1 MAKTWFVLRVQSGKE
16 SQAKKNLE
24 QRIKLHGFEDKIGRV
39 MVPSERV
46 TEMRGGV
53 RRTTE
58 RKIYPGYLMVEM
70 EADEG
75 GHIPGESWFL
85 VRETPAVGDF
95 VGSGITP
102 VPLRVYEVDRILSD
116 AEKMKE
122 EAPRLKIDFKVND
135 SVKIKEGPFQNFDGV
150 VEEVNRA
157 KGLIKVIV
165 TIFGRA
171 TPVELEYWQVERI

>member
-1 MAKTWFVLRVQSGKE
+1 MAKNWFVVRVQSGKE
-16 SQAKKNLE
+16 TQAKKNLE
-24 QRIKLHGFEDKIGRV
+24 KRIKMQGLQDRIGRV

-46 TEMRGGV
+46 TEVRGGL

-70 EADEG
+70 QADESG
-75 GHIPGESWFL
+75 RIPRESWFL
-85 VRETPAVGDF
+85 VRETPGVGDF
-95 VGSGITP
+95 VGAGATP
-102 VPLRVYEVDRILSD
+102 VALKEHEVERILSD
-116 AEKMKE
+116 AEKVKE
-122 EAPRLKIDFKVND
+122 EVPRLKIDFKVND

-150 VEEVNRA
+150 VEEVNPT

-165 TIFGRA
+165 TIFSRA

>member
-1 MAKTWFVLRVQSGKE
+1 MAKSWFVVRVQSGKE
-16 SQAKKNLE
+16 DQAKKSLE
-24 QRIKLHGFEDKIGRV
+24 KRIKLQGLEDKIGRV

-70 EADEG
+70 EADESG
-75 GHIPGESWFL
+75 GIPRESWFL
-85 VRETPAVGDF
+85 VRETPGVGDF
-95 VGSGITP
+95 IGAGFTP
-102 VPLRVYEVDRILSD
+102 VALKEYEVERILSD
-116 AEKMKE
+116 AEKVKE

>member
-1 MAKTWFVLRVQSGKE
+1 MPRNWFVVRVQSGKE
-16 SQAKKNLE
+16 DQAKKNLE
-24 QRIKLHGFEDKIGRV
+24 QRIKLHGLQEEISRV

-46 TEMRGGV
+46 TEMRSGI

-70 EADEG
+70 EADEAG
-75 GHIPGESWFL
+75 RIPRESWFL
-85 VRETPAVGDF
+85 VRETPGVGDF
-95 VGSGITP
+95 VGSGLTP
-102 VPLRVYEVDRILSD
+102 VALKEHEVERILYD
-116 AEKMKE
+116 AEKVKE

-135 SVKIKEGPFQNFDGV
+135 SVKIKEGPFQNFDGL
-150 VEEVNRA
+150 VEEVNLA